1 MQVLRVARPLLED
14 NPMNRPSL
22 TPHVVS
28 EPFVDAREAAYTMNL
43 PMYYM
48 TNARQRSKL
57 RLPHYHIG
65 RMVRFKLSELTQWLQ
80 VQGASHDGL

>member
-1 MQVLRVARPLLED
+1 
-14 NPMNRPSL
+14 
-22 TPHVVS
+22 
-28 EPFVDAREAAYTMNL
+28 MNL

-65 RMVRFKLSELTQWLQ
+65 RMVRFKLSELALWLQ
-80 VQGASHDGL
+80 AQGGSHDGL